1 MASISAVLTAAGE
14 STRMGEAKPLLAWRG
29 ATLLEHQ
36 LNCLLEGGVSEV
48 VVVLGHQAAEIAR
61 YAKGPNVRWVVNGRY
76 RDGKASSIKA
86 GLTAISQDAEAIVL
100 LAVDQPRT
108 SEIVSQVIRAHVEND
123 ALITSPRYRGHG
135 GHPLIFSGSLKSEL
149 ESITEEAQGI
159 RAVFRRHGDQ
169 VTEVQIDDP
178 LVRLDLNTPDAYE
191 EAVARYGE

>member
-1 MASISAVLTAAGE
+1 VASISAVLTAAGE

-48 VVVLGHQAAEIAR
+48 LVVLGHQAAEIAR

>member
-48 VVVLGHQAAEIAR
+48 LVVLGHQAAEIAR